1 MKRRGRVYPHP
12 IPWLPI
18 DSRLI
23 TPIFSFGHVRGI
35 ARFFLE
41 VEIVLSLLVV
51 TGTLLVVIIGLFL
64 K

>member
-1 MKRRGRVYPHP
+1 MKRRGRVDSHP

-23 TPIFSFGHVRGI
+23 APIFSFGHVRGI

-41 VEIVLSLLVV
+41 VEIVLAVLVV
-51 TGTLLVVIIGLFL
+51 VGTLVILVIRVLGG
-64 K
+64 